1 MATSDILGLFTTP
14 EQYQLAQRQSQ
25 DAEALQYAQLDP
37 RAQAQYGFYRAG
49 QQLGGAIG
57 GALGGQDPQL
67 KLIAAT
73 QQLARSANL
82 TDPDSLEAVA
92 QQLANIGNMPLA
104 ITYADRAKVLREEKR
119 KGLESGALISLRGAQ
134 AQKAKNFEQ
143 QVQVSK
149 ENRNI
154 ISSIEEKLA
163 SDPAYVPTNK
173 EIAQARFILGSE
185 MKTQTLKDTETG
197 ALLGTIEGMDINFS
211 APNLARLLAKQ
222 PAKPVE
228 GAATSTDEVVTSAP
242 VAKTTPPVAEA
253 IPPVVGATTT
263 TASGLKVTQTPT
275 SIQKEKELKEKEVE
289 KTEELKRESEGFQ
302 EGLSAIKVLRG
313 TIADTKGRISKTST
327 GFGALLSFIPESD
340 ALTVSDNTQTIKDN
354 IALAKLKEL
363 KQQSKTGAS
372 GLGALNMKEFD
383 AIQGIIARLN
393 PKSANYAKDLQT
405 IDDFFARAEKLMA
418 EQGARAEERVV
429 NRPSAAKTPAP
440 SGTRVTE
447 AMIQFEINRQGNLPQ
462 NRGVL
467 KSEIEKAVR
476 AKAKAK

>member
-1 MATSDILGLFTTP
+1 MASDILGLFTTP
-14 EQYQLAQRQSQ
+14 EQYQLAQRQAQ
-25 DAEALQYAQLDP
+25 EAQAIQYANLDP
-37 RAQAQYGFYRAG
+37 MARANYGTFRAG

-67 KLIAAT
+67 QLIART

-82 TDPDSLEAVA
+82 ADPDSLEAVA

-134 AQKAKNFEQ
+134 AKKAEKFEQ

-405 IDDFFARAEKLMA
+405 IDDFFARAEELMA
-418 EQGARAEERVV
+418 KQGARVEERVV
-429 NRPSAAKTPAP
+429 NRPSSAKTPAP
-440 SGTRVTE
+440 NGTRVTE

-462 NRGVL
+462 NRGVQ

>member
-1 MATSDILGLFTTP
+1 MATSEILGLFTTP
-14 EQYQLAQRQSQ
+14 EQYQLAQQQ
-25 DAEALQYAQLDP
+25 AQEAQALQYARLDP
-37 RAQAQYGFYRAG
+37 AAQAQYGFYRAG

-57 GALGGQDPQL
+57 GALGGEDPQL
-67 KLIAAT
+67 KMIART
-73 QQLARSANL
+73 QQLAQSANL
-82 TDPDSLEAVA
+82 ADPASLEAVA
-92 QQLANIGNMPLA
+92 QQLADIGNMPLA
-104 ITYADRAKVLREEKR
+104 INYADRAKALREEKR
-119 KGLESGALISLRGAQ
+119 KASESEALIGLRGAQ
-134 AQKAKNFEQ
+134 AEKVKKFEQ
-143 QVQVSK
+143 QAQVSTQ
-149 ENRNI
+149 NRII
-154 ISSIEEKLA
+154 ISGIEEKLA
-163 SDPAYVPTNK
+163 SDPTYVPTNK
-173 EIAQARFILGSE
+173 EIAQARFILGNE
-185 MKTQTLKDTETG
+185 MKTRTLTDPVTG
-197 ALLGTIEGMDINFS
+197 ALLGTIEGLDINFS
-211 APNLARLLAKQ
+211 APNLARLLSKQ
-222 PAKPVE
+222 SAKPVE
-228 GAATSTDEVVTSAP
+228 GAATSTDEAVTSAP

-253 IPPVVGATTT
+253 IPSAVGVTTT
-263 TASGLKVTQTPT
+263 TASGLKITQTPA
-275 SIQKEKELKEKEVE
+275 SVQREKEQKEKEVE

-363 KQQSKTGAS
+363 KQQSTTGAS

-405 IDDFFARAEKLMA
+405 IDDFFARAEELMA
-418 EQGARAEERVV
+418 KQGARVEERVV
-429 NRPSAAKTPAP
+429 NRPSSAKTPAP
-440 SGTRVTE
+440 SGTIVTE

-462 NRGVL
+462 NRGVA

>member
-1 MATSDILGLFTTP
+1 MAISEIAGLFQTP
-14 EQYQLAQRQSQ
+14 EQYQQAQRQQAYDRAVAMESLPWGA
-25 DAEALQYAQLDP
+25 AERVAANVGGY
-37 RAQAQYGFYRAG
+37 
-49 QQLGGAIG
+49 QLGGVIG
-57 GALGGQDPQL
+57 SALGGQDPQL
-67 KLIAAT
+67 QLIARS

-82 TDPDSLEAVA
+82 ADPASLEAVA

-222 PAKPVE
+222 PTKPVE
-228 GAATSTDEVVTSAP
+228 GAATSTDGVVTPSS
-242 VAKTTPPVAEA
+242 VATTA
-253 IPPVVGATTT
+253 PPVVGDTTT
-263 TASGLKVTQTPT
+263 TSSGLKITQTPA
-275 SIQKEKELKEKEVE
+275 SIEKAKKLAEDEVA
-289 KTEELKRESEGFQ
+289 KVEELKRESEGFQ
-302 EGLSAIKVLRG
+302 EGLSAIQVLRG
-313 TIADTKGRISKTST
+313 TIKDTQSLVSKKST
-327 GFGALLSFIPESD
+327 GYGALLSFLPESD

-383 AIQGIIARLN
+383 AIQGIIARMN
-393 PKSANYAKDLQT
+393 PKSANYANDLKKV
-405 IDDFFARAEKLMA
+405 DDFFARAEKLMS
-418 EQGARAEERVV
+418 EQGARVEERVA
-429 NRPSAAKTPAP
+429 NRPSAAKTPVP
-440 SGTRVTE
+440 SGGVNKE
-447 AMIQFEINRQGNLPQ
+447 ARIKAMVDRAMADPRTKGKREN
-462 NRGVL
+462 
-467 KSEIEKAVR
+467 IESKIR
-476 AKAKAK
+476 ARPEFQ

>member
-1 MATSDILGLFTTP
+1 MASEILGLFTTP
-14 EQYQLAQRQSQ
+14 EQYQLAQRQAQ
-25 DAEALQYAQLDP
+25 EAQAIQFANLDP
-37 RAQAQYGFYRAG
+37 MARANYGTFRAG

-67 KLIAAT
+67 QLIART

-82 TDPDSLEAVA
+82 ADPASLEAVA

-104 ITYADRAKVLREEKR
+104 INYADRAKALREEKR

-222 PAKPVE
+222 QPVKAVE
-228 GAATSTDEVVTSAP
+228 GEATSVDGVATTSA
-242 VAKTTPPVAEA
+242 VAKTVPPVAEA
-253 IPPVVGATTT
+253 ISPVVGATTT

-275 SIQKEKELKEKEVE
+275 SIQKEKEQKEKDVAKIEEKQRAVE
-289 KTEELKRESEGFQ
+289 SFDDQIAAVQSLRDTIKT
-302 EGLSAIKVLRG
+302 
-313 TIADTKGRISKTST
+313 TKGLISPTTTGYGSYLSVLPLTSART
-327 GFGALLSFIPESD
+327 LEG
-340 ALTVSDNTQTIKDN
+340 NTQTIKN
-354 IALAKLKEL
+354 NVALAKLREL
-363 KQQSKTGAS
+363 KQQSSTGAS

-383 AIQGIIARLN
+383 AIQGIIASLD
-393 PKSANYAKDLQT
+393 PKSANYASDL
-405 IDDFFARAEKLMA
+405 DKVDKFFARAEELMTK
-418 EQGARAEERVV
+418 Q
-429 NRPSAAKTPAP
+429 
-440 SGTRVTE
+440 SG
-447 AMIQFEINRQGNLPQ
+447 
-462 NRGVL
+462 
-467 KSEIEKAVR
+467 R
-476 AKAKAK
+476 AKENLGAGAGSSDEAKIQRFIDFNGGKPSRQQAINALKKSGVIK

>member
-1 MATSDILGLFTTP
+1 MATSDILGLFTSP
-14 EQYQLAQRQSQ
+14 EQYQLNQ
-25 DAEALQYAQLDP
+25 DTAARERALSYSKLDP
-37 RAQAQYGFYRAG
+37 KAKASYGFFRAG

-67 KLIAAT
+67 QLIAAT
-73 QQLARSANL
+73 QQIARSANL
-82 TDPDSLEAVA
+82 ADPASLESAA

-104 ITYADRAKVLREEKR
+104 ISYADRAKALLEEKL
-119 KGLESGALISLRGAQ
+119 KGREAESKINLQSAQ
-134 AQKAKNFEQ
+134 AKKAENFQ
-143 QVQVSK
+143 QQAQVSVQ
-149 ENRNI
+149 NRTI
-154 ISSIEEKLA
+154 ISGIEEKLA

-173 EIAQARFILGSE
+173 EIEQARFILGNE
-185 MKTQTLKDTETG
+185 MKTRTLTDPVTG
-197 ALLGTIEGMDINFS
+197 ALLGTIEGLDINFS

-222 PAKPVE
+222 PAKAVE
-228 GAATSTDEVVTSAP
+228 VAPTSTDGVATTSA
-242 VAKTTPPVAEA
+242 VDGTTTPVAEA
-253 IPPVVGATTT
+253 IPVAVGTTTT
-263 TASGLKVTQTPT
+263 TASGLKVTQTPA
-275 SIQKEKELKEKEVE
+275 SLQKEKEQKEKEVE

-327 GFGALLSFIPESD
+327 GFGSLLSFIPESD

-405 IDDFFARAEKLMA
+405 IDDFFARAEELMA
-418 EQGARAEERVV
+418 KQGARAEERVV
-429 NRPSAAKTPAP
+429 NRPNAAKPSAP
-440 SGTRVTE
+440 SGGITE

-462 NRGVL
+462 NRGVP

>member
-1 MATSDILGLFTTP
+1 MASEILGLFTTP
-14 EQYQLAQRQSQ
+14 EQYQLAQRQAQ
-25 DAEALQYAQLDP
+25 EAEALQYAKLDP
-37 RAQAQYGFYRAG
+37 MSQAQYGFYRAG

-67 KLIAAT
+67 QLIAAT

-82 TDPDSLEAVA
+82 ADPDSLEAVA

-104 ITYADRAKVLREEKR
+104 INYADRAKALREEKR

-134 AQKAKNFEQ
+134 AKKAEKFEQ

-154 ISSIEEKLA
+154 ISGIEEKLA

-185 MKTQTLKDTETG
+185 MKTQTFKDTETG

-228 GAATSTDEVVTSAP
+228 DAATSTDGVVTPSSVTTTALP
-242 VAKTTPPVAEA
+242 VAVA

-263 TASGLKVTQTPT
+263 TQSGLKVTETPA
-275 SIQKEKELKEKEVE
+275 SIIKAKKLAEDEVA
-289 KTEELKRESEGFQ
+289 KVEELNREAEGFK
-302 EGLSAIKVLRG
+302 EGLSAIQVLRG
-313 TIADTKGRISKTST
+313 TIKDTQSLVSKKST
-327 GFGALLSFIPESD
+327 GYGALLSFLPESD

-363 KQQSKTGAS
+363 KQESKTGAS

-383 AIQGIIARLN
+383 AIQGIIARMN
-393 PKSANYAKDLQT
+393 PKSANYANDLKKV
-405 IDDFFARAEKLMA
+405 DDFFARAEKLIS
-418 EQGARAEERVV
+418 EKGARVEERVA
-429 NRPSAAKTPAP
+429 NRPSAVKTPAP
-440 SGTRVTE
+440 SGAVNKE
-447 AMIQFEINRQGNLPQ
+447 ARI
-462 NRGVL
+462 
-467 KSEIEKAVR
+467 KAMVDR
-476 AKAKAK
+476 AMADPRTKGKRENVESKIRARPEFQ